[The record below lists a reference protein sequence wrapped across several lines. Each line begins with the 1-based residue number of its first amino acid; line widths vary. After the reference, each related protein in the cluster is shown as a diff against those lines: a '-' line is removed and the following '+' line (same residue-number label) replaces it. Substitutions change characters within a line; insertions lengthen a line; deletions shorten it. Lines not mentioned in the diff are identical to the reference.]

1 MNSLLENKIRENA
14 EEIFGGEPLTGHR
27 DRFAGKL
34 VAARKNR
41 RIRFQKIVGY
51 ISIAAVFIGCILML
65 NRSFKTENLQ
75 DSEPLSEV
83 QSYYSMLLQEKIDV
97 IGQLLEHIN
106 ENDRTGLMND
116 IANLQKEADTEIQ
129 VSDEKNI
136 EFIVLTYSSK
146 IEALQYIQTLLADNL

>member
-14 EEIFGGEPLTGHR
+14 EELFGGEPLAGHR

-34 VAARKNR
+34 VAARKKR
-41 RIRFQKIVGY
+41 RIRLQKIIGY
-51 ISIAAVFIGCILML
+51 ISIAAVFTGCILML

-83 QSYYSMLLQEKIDV
+83 QSYYSMLLQEQIDV

-106 ENDRTGLMND
+106 ENDRAGLMND
-116 IANLQKEADTEIQ
+116 IADIQKEADMEIQ

-136 EFIVLTYSSK
+136 EFIVMTYSSK
-146 IEALQYIQTLLADNL
+146 IEALQFIQTLLADNL